1 MCGRSSVDSPPA
13 RHTTLAVAAIN
24 QAHRAMPGLAESRAS
39 GSAKVH
45 VPSNYT
51 SSGMSRQ
58 CANQSAWPDVG
69 CIGIPL
75 VAKRSIE
82 SFLCL
87 AVAAACRQRHGEST
101 SVQAGNL
108 AERRACSVRFNTYDS
123 PDSTLTDA
131 PESCT
136 SQVPGTPPKSV
147 EGPLVSPAKQAQ
159 VADYRTQDPSCEHPQ
174 CSGPRLHQDPLWARL
189 SRRFSST
196 RR

>member
-1 MCGRSSVDSPPA
+1 
-13 RHTTLAVAAIN
+13 
-24 QAHRAMPGLAESRAS
+24 MPGLAESRAS

-51 SSGMSRQ
+51 SSE
-58 CANQSAWPDVG
+58 SAWPDVG

-159 VADYRTQDPSCEHPQ
+159 VADYRTQDPSCEHPAVQ
-174 CSGPRLHQDPLWARL
+174 WAPSSPRIRSAVGPVFTKTLFGLDYLGDSLQPDVEA
-189 SRRFSST
+189 
-196 RR
+196 